1 MDRVVTL
8 SSGAT
13 LKVPVDWTVT
23 AAPDGIVLLDP
34 ERGLRID
41 LVEVDATSEMRE
53 AIPAAWSRRHP
64 GFDRPELAAADSPG
78 RRGWDLFR
86 WSRYK
91 TSPEESRQVSA
102 FGARKGP
109 LAAAER
115 RSSQVGIVQDSLRP
129 AGYVRE
135 TDRGRTPRPLDASRV
150 AELKTFI
157 GRMREAADV
166 PGVSVVLFDTNAAT
180 SSSCRRPASAA

>member
-1 MDRVVTL
+1 LD
-8 SSGAT
+8 G
-13 LKVPVDWTVT
+13 D

-34 ERGLRID
+34 ERVLRID

-53 AIPAAWSRRHP
+53 AIPAAWSRRLP
-64 GFDRPELAAADSPG
+64 GFDRPELAASDSPG

-109 LAAAER
+109 LA
-115 RSSQVGIVQDSLRP
+115 SG
-129 AGYVRE
+129 AG
-135 TDRGRTPRPLDASRV
+135 PSR
-150 AELKTFI
+150 
-157 GRMREAADV
+157 
-166 PGVSVVLFDTNAAT
+166 
-180 SSSCRRPASAA
+180 